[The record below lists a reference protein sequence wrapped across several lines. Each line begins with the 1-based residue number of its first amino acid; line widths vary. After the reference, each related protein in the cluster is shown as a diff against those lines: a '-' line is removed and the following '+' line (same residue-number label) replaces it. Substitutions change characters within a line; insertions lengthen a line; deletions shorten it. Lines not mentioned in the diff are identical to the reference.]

1 MGRHELT
8 DIAVL
13 RINANTSFP
22 TVVLGYN
29 DQPEVGEVAVAL
41 GSPFGLDQTVTAGIV
56 SAVSRI
62 VNGVPMVQTDA
73 AILSE
78 ILSDSPAE
86 AVGLEIRDRI
96 IAIDAQPINSP
107 MQLFAEVVTRRPNT
121 QVTIDYVRNDTQRQA
136 QATMVGISG

>member
-86 AVGLEIRDRI
+86 ALVSRSGTGSL
-96 IAIDAQPINSP
+96 PS
-107 MQLFAEVVTRRPNT
+107 TPNRST
-121 QVTIDYVRNDTQRQA
+121 VLCSSSRK
-136 QATMVGISG
+136 S